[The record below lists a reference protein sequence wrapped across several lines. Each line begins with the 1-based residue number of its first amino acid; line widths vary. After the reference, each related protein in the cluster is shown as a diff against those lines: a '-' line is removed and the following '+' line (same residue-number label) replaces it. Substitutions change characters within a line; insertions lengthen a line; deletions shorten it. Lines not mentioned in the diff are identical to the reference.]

1 MANKALKKA
10 LGEQLRTTRLARGLT
25 QEQTAEQLGIIV
37 RYYAG
42 IERGEHNLS
51 LDTVEALA
59 GKLDLRATLTL
70 ENG

>member
-1 MANKALKKA
+1 MQLHRAMK
-10 LGEQLRTTRLARGLT
+10 EQLRTTRLARGLT

-59 GKLDLRATLTL
+59 GKLGLRATLTVS
-70 ENG
+70 EA